1 MTLNAYGECN
11 YAEYRN
17 KVRYDKG
24 HYNESRYAECRGAKY
39 TYCRKGFRIKKVI
52 LVYYDL

>member
-17 KVRYDKG
+17 KVRYDEG
-24 HYNESRYAECRGAKY
+24 HYNESRYAECRCTKY
-39 TYCRKGFRIKKVI
+39 SYCRKGFSIKKDI
-52 LVYYDL
+52 LVYYEL